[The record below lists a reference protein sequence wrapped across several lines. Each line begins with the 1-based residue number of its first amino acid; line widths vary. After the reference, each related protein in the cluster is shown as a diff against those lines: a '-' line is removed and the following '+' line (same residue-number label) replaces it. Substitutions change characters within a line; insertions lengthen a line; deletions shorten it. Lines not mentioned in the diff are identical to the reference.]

1 MRFGVL
7 FEGSQ
12 FDKPGLDY
20 SKHYRAELDLAAEVE
35 QLGYDEI
42 WVPEHHFVRDG
53 YCCAPLTF
61 CAALVARTSRIRV
74 GSYIALMP
82 IHNPIS
88 IAEQTAWVDALS
100 GGRLDLGFG
109 QGYRKEEF
117 TAYGVDGAQ
126 KHLRMEEGAAIVRKL
141 LDGENVTHKGQ
152 FHSLPEPITISP
164 RPVQKPFP
172 IWMAGRGKMAI
183 DRVAREGYHL
193 ASAGDPRQIKLF
205 DEACKRHGRR
215 IQDFKIAQ
223 LRFGYCAETV
233 KKAWDDAEPA
243 IHYLLSRYGKWIAE
257 NQTLPGDE
265 KIADLKPIGELRK
278 GHPVSFF
285 GLPLFLGT
293 PDDLIKLIED
303 LNAQGPFTD
312 LVYNMSP
319 PGLTLDKARE
329 SLRLFAKEVIP
340 HFNKR
345 K

>member
-1 MRFGVL
+1 MRFGVI
-7 FEGSQ
+7 FSGSQ
-12 FDKPGLDY
+12 FDQPGLDY
-20 SKHYRAELDLAAEVE
+20 SKNYRAHLDLAAEVE

-61 CAALVARTSRIRV
+61 CAALAARTSRIRV

-82 IHNPIS
+82 LHHPIA
-88 IAEQTAWVDALS
+88 IAEQAAWVDTLS
-100 GGRLDLGFG
+100 GGRLDVGFG

-117 TAYGVDGAQ
+117 TAYGADGSK
-126 KHLRMEEGAAIVRKL
+126 KHNRMEEGAAIVRKL
-141 LDGENVTHKGQ
+141 LDSENVTYSGQYHKI
-152 FHSLPEPITISP
+152 PEPITLSP

-193 ASAGDPRQIKLF
+193 ASAGDPVQVKLF
-205 DEACKRHGRR
+205 AEACKRHGRR
-215 IQDFKIAQ
+215 MEDFKIAQ

-233 KKAWDDAEPA
+233 KQAWDDAEPS
-243 IHYLLSRYGKWIAE
+243 IHYLLSRYGKWVSE

-293 PDDLIKLIED
+293 PDELIKLIEN

-312 LVYNMSP
+312 LVYDMAP
-319 PGLTLDKARE
+319 PGLPIEKVRN

-340 HFNKR
+340 HFNRR